1 MGRLL
6 IAFLLCSW
14 GVLRRPLLY
23 ISGYFGRNRQQYY
36 DRLQAVRDNGDW
48 EGWATFF
55 LQGVKAVSAQAAR
68 TARLIQLIREEHR
81 QLVGRRIS
89 RTASGL
95 SLLDHLFAS
104 PMVTVGSAA
113 LVIGRSYTTANSLV
127 SSFEEL
133 GLLRKVTG
141 AGRNRVYEY
150 RPYLELFETSP
161 SAGSS
166 PVDSAEP
173 R

>member
-1 MGRLL
+1 
-6 IAFLLCSW
+6 
-14 GVLRRPLLY
+14 
-23 ISGYFGRNRQQYY
+23 
-36 DRLQAVRDNGDW
+36 
-48 EGWATFF
+48 
-55 LQGVKAVSAQAAR
+55 
-68 TARLIQLIREEHR
+68 
-81 QLVGRRIS
+81 
-89 RTASGL
+89 
-95 SLLDHLFAS
+95 
-104 PMVTVGSAA
+104 MVTVGSAA

-133 GLLRKVTG
+133 GLLREVTG